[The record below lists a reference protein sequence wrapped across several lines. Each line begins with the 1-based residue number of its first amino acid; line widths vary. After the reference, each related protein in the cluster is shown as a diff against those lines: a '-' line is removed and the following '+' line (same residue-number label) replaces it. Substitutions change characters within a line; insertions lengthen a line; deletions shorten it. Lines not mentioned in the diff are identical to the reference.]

1 MPYNDRKRKITK
13 EDMEMFTIN
22 IEAIMDSKI
31 AMSYFVKYLYD
42 TKNGENANF
51 LKDISEFRNLKYDKT
66 RKEKANYIID
76 MYVRE
81 KSPHELNIGNEL
93 RSSIINNS
101 NCRKNM
107 FDALENH
114 IISSMKEHIFPMFL
128 KSKLFTSLIDSS
140 TLDMLYQI
148 GTVNENT
155 LLNYM
160 DKLSNLNDEYITIDD
175 VKFIESQVSETNG
188 NWELLGKGKNY
199 KCLYSKDSYNIGD
212 SSGLNFFK
220 YYIDIDYDLDTCLA
234 TFKEQQYRL
243 MLDKNL
249 VSLDNITYLAPK
261 NSKQLYTTITRDEY
275 KIMYPF
281 ENREFIVSTSG
292 IRKGNKVFIIMKT
305 SNYDFPHKTS
315 AIRCP
320 SFGAW
325 VFESTEENK
334 TRYCQLHYVD
344 FKIPIPNAIL
354 KMLLKKRAKQF
365 YTKSKEIIEKFI
377 SAHCVSIMDNNIDK
391 TLFDNVNNPYVEI
404 I

>member
-13 EDMEMFTIN
+13 EDIDMFTIN
-22 IEAIMDSKI
+22 IEAVMDSKV
-31 AMSYFVKYLYD
+31 AMPYFVKYLHD

-51 LKDISEFRNLKYDKT
+51 LKDISEFREIRHEKT
-66 RKEKANYIID
+66 RKDKADYIID
-76 MYVRE
+76 MYVRAE
-81 KSPHELNIGNEL
+81 APHELNISNDM
-93 RSSIINNS
+93 RSSIIENN
-101 NCRKNM
+101 NYRRNM

-114 IISSMKEHIFPMFL
+114 IVSSMKDHVFPMFL
-128 KSKLFTSLIDSS
+128 KSKLFMSLIDCS
-140 TLDMLYQI
+140 TLDLLYQI

-155 LLNYM
+155 LLNYI
-160 DKLSNLNDEYITIDD
+160 DKLSNLNDEYVTLDD
-175 VKFIESQVSETNG
+175 LKFIESQVSETTG

-220 YYIDIDYDLDTCLA
+220 YYIDIDYDFEICLA
-234 TFKEQQYRL
+234 TFKEKQYRL

-249 VSLDNITYLAPK
+249 VSLDNIAYLTPK
-261 NSKQLYTTITRDEY
+261 NEKQLYTTITRDEY
-275 KIMYPF
+275 KIIYPF

-292 IRKGNKVFIIMKT
+292 IKKDNKIYIIMKT
-305 SNYDFPHKTS
+305 SNYESPYKTN

-325 VFESTEENK
+325 VFENMGNNK

-365 YTKSKEIIEKFI
+365 YTKSRDIIGKFV
-377 SAHCVSIMDNNIDK
+377 SAQCVSIMDNNIDK
-391 TLFDNVNNPYVEI
+391 TLFDNTNNPYVETF
-404 I
+404 